1 MHAVHALH
9 VNIRHVK
16 ALQIRE
22 VPEDVLRVLR
32 VRAAEQG
39 LSLSGYVLQVLRE
52 HAAHPTV
59 REVVSRPRPGW
70 ARATRDEVVD
80 AIRAGREEREE
91 GLSHLV
97 RARHGR

>member
-1 MHAVHALH
+1 MQCTCYA
-9 VNIRHVK
+9 RGVK
-16 ALQIRE
+16 ALQIRD

-52 HAAHPTV
+52 HAARPTI
-59 REVVSRPRPGW
+59 REVVARSRSGW
-70 ARATRDEVVD
+70 VRATRDEVVD
-80 AIRAGREEREE
+80 AIRSGREEREE
-91 GLSHLV
+91 SLSHIV

>member
-1 MHAVHALH
+1 
-9 VNIRHVK
+9 VK
-16 ALQIRE
+16 ALQVRD

-52 HAAHPTV
+52 HAAQPTI
-59 REVVSRPRPGW
+59 REVVGRPRSGW

-80 AIRAGREEREE
+80 AIRSGREEREE
-91 GLSHLV
+91 SWSHIA